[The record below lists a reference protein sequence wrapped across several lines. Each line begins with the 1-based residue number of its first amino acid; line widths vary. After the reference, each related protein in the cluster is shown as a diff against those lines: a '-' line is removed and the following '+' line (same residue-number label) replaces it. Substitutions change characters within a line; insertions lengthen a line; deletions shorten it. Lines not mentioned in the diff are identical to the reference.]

1 RSTIRRIEAIS
12 TTERRA
18 SAGFRRGGANA
29 REASAAT
36 GMAKVKARR
45 RRRPKTPPRR
55 SALGGLG
62 AMGPREVQAGQPAV
76 GLPPL
81 RGQAVLLLE
90 LRPGLSSLVP
100 LLLALVDPRL
110 AVERPAL
117 QPGLRH
123 LLEGDQGANEVALS
137 LQRQGLALQ
146 REGAEGVVGGR
157 LFEEGL
163 VKRERGVVV
172 ALGVANV
179 GQRQGGGQ
187 TGGRPAVIRSDRL
200 EGLGQ
205 RLAALGLAGEGF
217 LPLAGLLP
225 HRAVDEGQGLR

>member
-1 RSTIRRIEAIS
+1 SRASRRPSAVETRTAASVKRGWPVGAEPSSTVQSSRPPRSKTRNFPSRVPTASSPLNASQAGAASSRGAYSSRPRSTIRRIEAIS

-36 GMAKVKARR
+36 GMAKVKAR

-110 AVERPAL
+110 
-117 QPGLRH
+117 
-123 LLEGDQGANEVALS
+123 
-137 LQRQGLALQ
+137 
-146 REGAEGVVGGR
+146 
-157 LFEEGL
+157 
-163 VKRERGVVV
+163 
-172 ALGVANV
+172 
-179 GQRQGGGQ
+179 
-187 TGGRPAVIRSDRL
+187 
-200 EGLGQ
+200 
-205 RLAALGLAGEGF
+205 
-217 LPLAGLLP
+217 
-225 HRAVDEGQGLR
+225 